1 MALERLA
8 ASIQEDGD
16 AKNGAGAP
24 WVRRLMA
31 TLAPVTPDIAE
42 RLARHYAA
50 EVRLAR
56 GLAQDAASL
65 VRYPH
70 SRVRLLGA
78 AERTRGRAQ
87 HIRRAL
93 EGSGQPVADP
103 ATRNGPIEPTVR
115 DRLLASVSELSS
127 MSEAYLMDAQAV
139 EREDPGIAGLLY
151 DLHRETAED
160 RRDLIWTLAQLPWTA
175 AKTPT
180 SHEEV
185 PREVSESRLEEREGC
200 RAMGYR
206 TLDGVIGE
214 LKKRGFV
221 ERFDVR
227 DGQLRALGSG
237 RAFDAEDLTI
247 RQYQRFEGVSNP
259 DDSSIVYAIE
269 TRSGTKGLLMDAFG
283 PYANSE
289 VGRLLETVE
298 MSGDAR

>member
-1 MALERLA
+1 MRNMERA
-8 ASIQEDGD
+8 RPCG
-16 AKNGAGAP
+16 
-24 WVRRLMA
+24 RRLMA

-93 EGSGQPVADP
+93 EESGQPVADP

-115 DRLLASVSELSS
+115 DRLLASVSDLSS

-139 EREDPGIAGLLY
+139 ERVDPGIAGLLY

-175 AKTPT
+175 AKMPT

-185 PREVSESRLEEREGC
+185 PREVSESSLAERDGC
-200 RAMGYR
+200 RAMGY
-206 TLDGVIGE
+206 
-214 LKKRGFV
+214 
-221 ERFDVR
+221 
-227 DGQLRALGSG
+227 
-237 RAFDAEDLTI
+237 AEDLTI
-247 RQYQRFEGVSNP
+247 REYQRFEGVSDP
-259 DDSSIVYAIE
+259 DDASIVYAIE
-269 TRSGTKGLLMDAFG
+269 TRNGTKGLLVDAFG
-283 PYANSE
+283 PYANPG

-298 MSGDAR
+298 IRGESR